1 MINIDNVLTEKINHP
16 PKYSKLRI
24 FLSPLDWGLG
34 HATRCIPIIKRLL
47 TLGCDVIIG
56 ADKATYILLI
66 KEFPNLQF
74 VRMSGYEIKYSRKI
88 EGFYL
93 KMLSQL
99 PRIITVI
106 WKENGQLQR
115 IIRDYQ
121 IDAVISDNRF
131 GLFTNLV
138 PCVYITHQLQIKTG
152 NFFANK
158 IATYIHRYFIQK
170 YSHCWIPDYE
180 KEGLAGELSHP
191 KKLPEK
197 AVYLG
202 ALSRFEFLGNTGNKY
217 DILVS
222 LSGPEPQR
230 SIFEE
235 KILKQCA
242 QIEESV
248 LLIRGLPGNPESLD
262 HSLTNLTAVNH
273 LSADELNQA
282 LLQSHMVIAR
292 SGYTTIM
299 DLVKLQKK
307 AILVPTPGQ
316 TEQEYLAQYLMKKK
330 YFYSVTQ
337 NNFFLKDALKS
348 AGEFNFLPFRH
359 QEETYLN
366 LISEFVGSIK
376 SGNFAVQ

>member
-1 MINIDNVLTEKINHP
+1 MKFPINS
-16 PKYSKLRI
+16 SKPRI

-34 HATRCIPIIKRLL
+34 HATRCIPIIKALL

-74 VRMSGYEIKYSRKI
+74 IRMSGYEIKYSRKI
-88 EGFYL
+88 KGFYL
-93 KMLSQL
+93 KMLVQL

-106 WKENGQLQR
+106 RKENRQLQQ
-115 IIRDYQ
+115 IIRNYH

-152 NFFANK
+152 NFFTNK

-170 YSHCWIPDYE
+170 YSHTWIPDFE
-180 KEGLAGELSHP
+180 KEGLAGDLSHP
-191 KKLPEK
+191 KKLPNR

-202 ALSRFEFLGNTGNKY
+202 ALSRFKIQEGIGKKY
-217 DILVS
+217 DILIS

-235 KILKQCA
+235 KILNQCT
-242 QIEESV
+242 QIEESI
-248 LLIRGLPGNPESLD
+248 LLIRGLPGNPEKLN

-273 LSADELNQA
+273 LSADELSHA
-282 LLQSHMVIAR
+282 LQQSAMIIAR

-299 DLVKLQKK
+299 DLVKLQKE

-316 TEQEYLAQYLMKKK
+316 TEQEYLAHYLMQKRS
-330 YFYSVTQ
+330 FFSVAQ
-337 NNFFLKDALKS
+337 KNFVLKDVIKNA
-348 AGEFNFLPFRH
+348 AEFNFLPFTH
-359 QEETYLN
+359 QEETYLKI
-366 LISEFVGSIK
+366 ISEFVGSIK
-376 SGNFAVQ
+376 SSNFVAQ